1 MSVAEIVGG
10 PRDGEQFVVPG
21 PLPPERIKVLNTA
34 AGPLRMWH
42 PAAHGAYPDTAVVV
56 CELEDVASNARPSG
70 AWRYLWPKGVSR
82 ANA

>member
-1 MSVAEIVGG
+1 MAEIVGG

-21 PLPPERIKVLNTA
+21 PLPPEKIKVLNTDG
-34 AGPLRMWH
+34 GPLRMWH
-42 PAAHGAYPDTAVVV
+42 PAHGTQCAIVV
-56 CELEDVASNARPSG
+56 CELEDTVTANARPSG